1 MTKAAQGRKGL
12 FWLTVLEK
20 TQSIL
25 EKEVWQRERRFDLT
39 GNKVLL
45 TGNRVLVLSAH
56 RKQA

>member
-25 EKEVWQRERRFDLT
+25 EKEVWQWERRFDLT
-39 GNKVLL
+39 GNKVL
-45 TGNRVLVLSAH
+45 VLSAH